1 MCVLCKR
8 GKTFQDEGRGWWV
21 YRYGEIDDVAVAVG
35 DDDWRGNKISD
46 FRVEDN

>member
-1 MCVLCKR
+1 MQK
-8 GKTFQDEGRGWWV
+8 GKDISRWRRGWWV
-21 YRYGEIDDVAVAVG
+21 YRYGEIDDVAVAVAVG